1 MPCKMEA
8 LRGNENITAAYHR
21 HEQRRNERYQ
31 VSETIGVV
39 MDLRFMPVEPHG
51 ARPEREDRQRLV
63 GPCEIAPYHVE
74 IHKNHSEDAEEK
86 RQCNQQSL
94 ARRLLVHTQV
104 VRYDESRGTE
114 GCVSAG
120 NRRGYDTYDR
130 QYTTYYAQPGTT
142 HFIYDERCD
151 ILSRVLRRKGLQA
164 VNAIQTLFR
173 ISEEST
179 CGCCPDER

>member
-94 ARRLLVHTQV
+94 ARRLLVHV
-104 VRYDESRGTE
+104 
-114 GCVSAG
+114 
-120 NRRGYDTYDR
+120 
-130 QYTTYYAQPGTT
+130 
-142 HFIYDERCD
+142 
-151 ILSRVLRRKGLQA
+151 
-164 VNAIQTLFR
+164 
-173 ISEEST
+173 
-179 CGCCPDER
+179 